1 MTSCLSSVRVR
12 WLCLI
17 ALLVLSGNSFGVF
30 VKGVTGQLKLSAII
44 NGEPA
49 FREVVWHLRPL
60 KLATTKNNT
69 NTELTITRH
78 SAVVDL
84 EAGKYQVHAI
94 AGSKTETQIITIEEG
109 GTHHLVL
116 NLR

>member
-1 MTSCLSSVRVR
+1 MKSCSSSRNVP

-17 ALLVLSGNSFGVF
+17 MLLALSGHLSAAMVR
-30 VKGVTGQLKLSAII
+30 GVTGQLKLLATI

-49 FREVVWHLRPL
+49 FREVVWHLKRVN
-60 KLATTKNNT
+60 KDTKN
-69 NTELTITRH
+69 TEVTITRH

-84 EAGKYQVHAI
+84 EAGRYLVHAT
-94 AGSKTETQIITIEEG
+94 AGTKTETKIITIEEG
-109 GTHHLVL
+109 GKHDLIL

>member
-1 MTSCLSSVRVR
+1 MKSCSSSLRVR

-17 ALLVLSGNSFGVF
+17 VLLALSGHLSAAMVR
-30 VKGVTGQLKLSAII
+30 GVTGQLKLLATI

-49 FREVVWHLRPL
+49 FREVVWHLKRIN
-60 KLATTKNNT
+60 KD
-69 NTELTITRH
+69 TEHGEVTITRH

-84 EAGKYQVHAI
+84 EAGKYLVHAT
-94 AGSKTETQIITIEEG
+94 AGTKTETQIITIEEG
-109 GTHHLVL
+109 GKHDLVL

>member
-1 MTSCLSSVRVR
+1 MKVH
-12 WLCLI
+12 WFCLI
-17 ALLVLSGNSFGVF
+17 ALLVLAGNSSAALVN
-30 VKGVTGQLKLSAII
+30 GVTGQLKLLATI

-49 FREVVWHLRPL
+49 FREVVWHLKPL
-60 KLATTKNNT
+60 KPINKNIPDF
-69 NTELTITRH
+69 EVTITRH

-84 EAGKYQVHAI
+84 EAGKYQVHAT

-109 GTHHLVL
+109 GKHNLIL

>member
-1 MTSCLSSVRVR
+1 MKICTHNKRVS

-17 ALLVLSGNSFGVF
+17 ILLMMSSASSAAIIR
-30 VKGVTGQLKLSAII
+30 GVTGQLKLLATI

-49 FREVVWHLRPL
+49 FREVVWHLRPI
-60 KLATTKNNT
+60 KPMNRNT
-69 NTELTITRH
+69 NSTEVTITRH

-84 EAGKYQVHAI
+84 EAGEYQVNAT
-94 AGSKTETQIITIEEG
+94 AGNKTETQIVTIEEG
-109 GTHHLVL
+109 GKHNLVL

>member
-1 MTSCLSSVRVR
+1 MKSCTNSKTVR

-17 ALLVLSGNSFGVF
+17 GLVMLSGASSAAIIR
-30 VKGVTGQLKLSAII
+30 GVTGQLKLLATI

-49 FREVVWHLRPL
+49 FREVVWHLKPL
-60 KLATTKNNT
+60 KTPNRNTNNT
-69 NTELTITRH
+69 EVTITRH

-84 EAGKYQVHAI
+84 EAGKYQVNAT
-94 AGSKTETQIITIEEG
+94 AGNKTETQIIIIEEG
-109 GTHHLVL
+109 GKHNLVL

>member
-1 MTSCLSSVRVR
+1 MKSCVTSVRVR
-12 WLCLI
+12 WLCLTV
-17 ALLVLSGNSFGVF
+17 LLVLSGNSFGVL
-30 VKGVTGQLKLSAII
+30 VKGVTGQLKLLATI

-60 KLATTKNNT
+60 KLTNKNSHNA
-69 NTELTITRH
+69 ELTITRH

-84 EAGKYQVHAI
+84 EAGKYQVHAS

-109 GTHHLVL
+109 GSHHLVL

>member
-1 MTSCLSSVRVR
+1 MKGCVSSVRVR

-17 ALLVLSGNSFGVF
+17 ALLVIAETSSAALVR
-30 VKGVTGQLKLSAII
+30 GVTGQLKLLATI

-49 FREVVWHLRPL
+49 FREVVWHLKPL
-60 KLATTKNNT
+60 KAIHKGAANS
-69 NTELTITRH
+69 ELTITRH

-84 EAGKYQVHAI
+84 EAGKYQVNAT
-94 AGSKTETQIITIEEG
+94 AGTRAETQIVTIEEG
-109 GTHHLVL
+109 GKHNLIL

>member
-1 MTSCLSSVRVR
+1 MKSCVTSMRVR
-12 WLCLI
+12 WLCLT
-17 ALLVLSGNSFGVF
+17 ALLVLSGNSFGVL
-30 VKGVTGQLKLSAII
+30 VNGVTGQLKLLATI

-49 FREVVWHLRPL
+49 FREVVWHLTPL
-60 KLATTKNNT
+60 KLTNKNTRNI
-69 NTELTITRH
+69 ELTITRH

-84 EAGKYQVHAI
+84 EAGKYQVHAS
-94 AGSKTETQIITIEEG
+94 AGSKTETQVITIEEG